1 VIDYLINGCYSFDSF
16 KDKQMKIDRLVLG
29 EFETNCYVLRVSDKA
44 TDCLIIDTGLDV
56 QELMTFLKQ
65 NKLAPIA
72 LILTHGHIDHI
83 AGAGKLRD
91 RYPDIAVYIHKL
103 DAETLTDS
111 TSNLSFMLDSANSQ
125 ADRSIV
131 TDKADYLV
139 DEPDVIEAA
148 GIKLKVLHTP
158 GHTPGGM
165 CLYCENENA
174 VFVGDTLFADSVGR
188 TDFPGGNMRQLIEGI
203 KTKLLTLPD
212 ETVVY
217 AGHGNRTTIGREK
230 TNNPFL

>member
-1 VIDYLINGCYSFDSF
+1 
-16 KDKQMKIDRLVLG
+16 MKIDRLVLG
-29 EFETNCYVLRVSDKA
+29 EFETNCYILRSSDKA

-56 QELMTFLKQ
+56 RDLLTFLER
-65 NKLAPIA
+65 NKLTPKA

-83 AGAGKLRD
+83 AGVGKLRAK
-91 RYPDIAVYIHKL
+91 YPDIKVYIHKS

-125 ADRSIV
+125 ADKTFS
-131 TDKADYLV
+131 TEKADYLV
-139 DEPDVIEAA
+139 DEPDIIEAA

-230 TNNPFL
+230 THNPFL

>member
-1 VIDYLINGCYSFDSF
+1 
-16 KDKQMKIDRLVLG
+16 MKIDRLVLG
-29 EFETNCYVLRVSDKA
+29 EFETNCYILRSSDKT

-56 QELMTFLKQ
+56 RDLLTFLERS
-65 NKLAPIA
+65 KLTPKA
-72 LILTHGHIDHI
+72 LIITHGHIDHI
-83 AGAGKLRD
+83 AGVGKLRE
-91 RYPDIAVYIHKL
+91 RFPGIAVYIHKL
-103 DAETLTDS
+103 DADTLTDS

-125 ADRSIV
+125 ANQTFS
-131 TDKADYLV
+131 TEKADYLV

-165 CLYCENENA
+165 CLYCEDENA

-212 ETVVY
+212 DTVVY

-230 TNNPFL
+230 THNPFL

>member
-1 VIDYLINGCYSFDSF
+1 
-16 KDKQMKIDRLVLG
+16 MKIDRLVLG

-56 QELMTFLKQ
+56 RDLLTFLER
-65 NKLAPIA
+65 NKLTPKV
-72 LILTHGHIDHI
+72 LIITHGHIDHI
-83 AGAGKLRD
+83 AGVGKLRAKF
-91 RYPDIAVYIHKL
+91 PDIKVYIHKL

-111 TSNLSFMLDSANSQ
+111 TSNLSFMLDSANSP
-125 ADRSIV
+125 AKGPFSIE
-131 TDKADYLV
+131 KADYLV

-212 ETVVY
+212 DTVVY

-230 TNNPFL
+230 THNPFL